1 MVEDCRGVCALTGL
15 MEGVGGTSD
24 GGGGEASGVAVLAD
38 DGSGSG
44 GIAIGRFIGNV
55 DSNAPALSATDADD
69 GSPPGLLR
77 DDAGSTAS
85 LELLADVLLAVVL
98 LAVALLAAVLL
109 AVVLLAVVGAAAESM
124 MTALLIRAKPMM
136 VTFSP
141 SLVRR
146 CTALP
151 ASRCVWEPD
160 G

>member
-1 MVEDCRGVCALTGL
+1 VVEDCRGVCALTGL

-24 GGGGEASGVAVLAD
+24 GGGGEASGGAVLAD
-38 DGSGSG
+38 DGNGSG
-44 GIAIGRFIGNV
+44 GIAIGRFIANV
-55 DSNAPALSATDADD
+55 DSNVPALSATDADD
-69 GSPPGLLR
+69 GSPPLLLR

-98 LAVALLAAVLL
+98 LAAM
-109 AVVLLAVVGAAAESM
+109 LLAVVGAAPESM
-124 MTALLIRAKPMM
+124 MTALLIRAKPML

-146 CTALP
+146 CMALP
-151 ASRCVWEPD
+151 ASRWVWEPD